1 MNGVPTDS
9 IIDAPNAASS
19 SSLTRGGYWTVGFGA
34 RTAAPCFSKSAAGA
48 AGVSSRSPPHAMP
61 PSTGAAALVRIA
73 AIMSFAAPHALR
85 VARGAGAGA
94 EGAAAGV
101 PSSSSMLAILP
112 TAAVAPARIV
122 SSSNPR
128 VIVLRVVY
136 GCDN

>member
-1 MNGVPTDS
+1 MQVTRAR
-9 IIDAPNAASS
+9 APAS
-19 SSLTRGGYWTVGFGA
+19 REA
-34 RTAAPCFSKSAAGA
+34 RFS
-48 AGVSSRSPPHAMP
+48 GVSSRSPPHAMP